1 MSNFSTVVPQLPP
14 GAPVLDLSGSDV
26 KPMKRSGP
34 WSIGRY
40 DEVRGIYTSAL
51 FSDGRTLHVGID
63 IGGPVGTKVCAF
75 TGCRIYALGNLTA
88 EGDYGHVVVTE
99 QVVEGRTLWAL
110 FGHLSAAS
118 VEKWSV
124 GDAVSSGDILGWF
137 GDETENG
144 GWPPHLHLQLSW
156 VRPEGFDIPGVVR
169 PDQRE
174 WALARYPDPRIVL
187 GNLYE

>member
-1 MSNFSTVVPQLPP
+1 MSDFSAVVPQLPP
-14 GAPVLDLSGSDV
+14 EAPVLDLSGSDV
-26 KPMKRSGP
+26 KPMERSGP

-40 DEVRGIYTSAL
+40 DEVRGIYTSEL

-75 TGCRIYALGNLTA
+75 TACRIYALGNLTA

-124 GDAVSSGDILGWF
+124 GDVVTSGEVLGWF
-137 GDETENG
+137 GDESENG

-156 VRPEGFDIPGVVR
+156 IRPEGVDIPGVVR
-169 PDQRE
+169 PDQRA
-174 WALARYPDPRIVL
+174 WALENYPDPRMVL